1 MAKKK
6 TKKETSAI
14 SYTGKVKIQLLHGN
28 KIYKTINGK
37 NSGSIEL
44 FKFLAHA
51 LINQYE
57 PMERPK
63 FLMLYYATLSSD
75 EAVTTSATPH
85 NAVRIET
92 GTDEEIGAY
101 CDAIFEFLVPYG
113 SLSGQN
119 VNRLRIFNSNT
130 VDIADP
136 TAASVTVDL
145 GANEF
150 TISDNKT
157 NILITWTM
165 RISNMKS

>member
-6 TKKETSAI
+6 RQKETSAI
-14 SYTGKVKIQLLHGN
+14 SYAGSVKIQLLHGN
-28 KIYKTINGK
+28 KVYKTINGK

-44 FKFLAHA
+44 FKFIAHA

-92 GTDEEIGAY
+92 GSSEDIGVY

-113 SLSGQN
+113 SLSGQT

-145 GANEF
+145 GNKEF
-150 TISDNKT
+150 TITDNKT